1 MRNTLKHF
9 TKTYLLGAILCLSIA
24 AQERTIPGSSH
35 IIGDKSSKEYHR
47 PDCPG
52 YSKVSDRN
60 RVYFN
65 SEAQAKKAGYKL
77 AENCSRRLR

>member
-1 MRNTLKHF
+1 MRNTLKNF
-9 TKTYLLGAILCLSIA
+9 IKAYLLGALLCLSIA
-24 AQERTIPGSSH
+24 AQERTIPGSTH
-35 IIGDKSSKEYHR
+35 IIGDKSNKMYHR
-47 PDCPG
+47 PECTG

-77 AENCSRRLR
+77 AENCPRRLR